1 MRAWSKTVPAVVA
14 RRKSSSP
21 CGARTRTG
29 APCRRTGLGNGRC
42 ANHGGM
48 SSGPKTPVGRARI
61 AEVQR
66 KRWAAWRA
74 QFQEDQLT

>member
-1 MRAWSKTVPAVVA
+1 
-14 RRKSSSP
+14 
-21 CGARTRTG
+21 
-29 APCRRTGLGNGRC
+29 
-42 ANHGGM
+42 M

-74 QFQEDQLT
+74 KKGTSRVGYANCLIER